1 MVVQPI
7 NKPNIM
13 LDTTNPTLAAIAEQ
27 LEALGV
33 YCVGDDHACFGSRGD
48 APTGIWMACDD
59 TVEAFTSKLAEPD
72 VQSIVSKHGWL
83 ERYDSETAMLWVE
96 K

>member
-1 MVVQPI
+1 MQ
-7 NKPNIM
+7 
-13 LDTTNPTLAAIAEQ
+13 DTNNPTLAAIAEQ
-27 LEALGV
+27 LESLGV

-48 APTGIWMACDD
+48 APSGIWIAADH
-59 TVEAFTSKLAEPD
+59 TTEAFTSKLAETD

-83 ERYDSETAMLWVE
+83 ERFDSETAMLWVT

>member
-7 NKPNIM
+7 NKPNTM
-13 LDTTNPTLAAIAEQ
+13 RDTTNPTLAAIAEH

-33 YCVGDDHACFGSRGD
+33 YCVGDNHACYGVYDD

-59 TVEAFTSKLAEPD
+59 TVEAFTSKLAETD

-83 ERYDSETAMLWVE
+83 ERLDSETAMLWVT